1 MKIDKRLY
9 KYIEYEMYHYK
20 DYKKEIQSMREEI
33 LEGSPS
39 PSDGQPK
46 GTTAGN
52 PTENKA
58 IKLSMSVG
66 YAAMEKTV
74 KGIDN
79 ALSLLSERHRKIF
92 DMIYIKHR
100 KDRYSM
106 SDELFISYDTLN
118 RNKNELVKT
127 VGKEIGVI
135 KAF

>member
-9 KYIEYEMYHYK
+9 KYIEYEMYHYT
-20 DYKKEIQSMREEI
+20 DYKKEIQNMREEI

-46 GTTAGN
+46 GTTTGN

-58 IKLSMSVG
+58 LKLSMSVG
-66 YAAMEKTV
+66 YSAMEKTV

-92 DMIYIKHR
+92 DMIYIKRR

-118 RNKNELVKT
+118 RNKNELVEA
-127 VGKEIGVI
+127 VGKELGVI
-135 KAF
+135 KDF